1 MSNYEDVMV
10 LVGAEDAADE
20 MQEAMAVQRV
30 INRGM
35 WGLEGSAGRRMM
47 EFIEAGLCMLGRERA
62 RDYYGNTIPSRED
75 VVEGTKGSRQYVA
88 AANGEEWAAAMEG
101 V

>member
-1 MSNYEDVMV
+1 MSNYNDVMV
-10 LVGAEDAADE
+10 LVGAEDEADV

-30 INRGM
+30 INAGM

-47 EFIEAGLCMLGRERA
+47 EFIDAGLCMLGRNRA
-62 RDYYGNTIPSRED
+62 RDYWGNVIPSRDD
-75 VVEGTKGSRQYVA
+75 VKEGTKGSRQYVA

>member
-1 MSNYEDVMV
+1 MSNYNDVMI
-10 LVGAEDAADE
+10 LVGAEEATDE
-20 MQEAMAVQRV
+20 MQEAMAVQRT

-47 EFIEAGLCMLGRERA
+47 EFINAGMCMLGRNRA
-62 RDYYGNTIPSRED
+62 RDYWGNVIPSRDD
-75 VVEGTKGSRQYVA
+75 VQEGTKGSRQFVVDRM
-88 AANGEEWAAAMEG
+88 GEEWAAAMEG